1 MSKQMHYRR
10 LRSVNLRPLSRRKEE
25 NSDEIDHQKKHD
37 ELEYRTDLLPLRLRH
52 GKNNQAAHK
61 HDQQHP
67 RIVGDHAGDRPQEEK
82 QKLCHTAQT
91 MNPGTFF
98 FI

>member
-25 NSDEIDHQKKHD
+25 NGDEIDHQKKHD

-61 HDQQHP
+61 HDQEHP

-82 QKLCHTAQT
+82 QKLCHPAQT
-91 MNPGTFF
+91 VNPCVFF